1 MAIILNIDT
10 AVEAASICL
19 AQNSKSLQFNMNSQQ
34 KDQASWM
41 HLAIQKMIWDE
52 GIDIRQLEA
61 VAVTVGPGSY
71 TGLRVGLSAAKGIC
85 FALNIPLISIS
96 TLEMMAFAVKDQA
109 LDLICPMI
117 DARRMEVYTAV
128 YDKNLNAVLAPCAM
142 ILDGRNFDELIQHR
156 RILFSGNGIKKFKEN
171 FTNANATFSNNVASA
186 ADMVHLSSE
195 KFREKR
201 FADLAYLEPLYLKE
215 FYSTAR

>member
-10 AVEAASICL
+10 AVETASVCL
-19 AQNSKSLQFNMNSQQ
+19 AKDANSLQFSINDEQR
-34 KDQASWM
+34 DHASWM
-41 HLAIQKMIWDE
+41 HPAIQNILQE
-52 GIDIRQLEA
+52 AGLEIRQLDA
-61 VAVTVGPGSY
+61 VAVTVGPGSF

-96 TLEMMAFAVKDQA
+96 TLEMMAYAVKDQSS
-109 LDLICPMI
+109 DLICPMI

-128 YDKNLNAVLAPCAM
+128 YDKNLNEVLAPCAM
-142 ILDGRNFDELIQHR
+142 ILDGKNFDGLIQNR
-156 RILFSGNGIKKFKEN
+156 QIIFSGNGSKKLKET
-171 FTNANATFSNNVASA
+171 FAHANATFSNTKASA
-186 ADMVHLSSE
+186 ADMLNMSRQ
-195 KFREKR
+195 KFNNGQ